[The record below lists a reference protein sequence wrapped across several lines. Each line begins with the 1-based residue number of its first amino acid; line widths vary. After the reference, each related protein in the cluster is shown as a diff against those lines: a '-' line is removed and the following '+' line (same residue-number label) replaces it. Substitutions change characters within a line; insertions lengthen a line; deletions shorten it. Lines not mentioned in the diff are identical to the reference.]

1 MSNIVEPY
9 ITKTKSTSLFD
20 KFNNL
25 PAKIQPIKQIPLLQI
40 QENLKEEE
48 KFPYLVLEEFII
60 ENKWENKMGNS
71 GIQKLPITKNSI
83 IFLPQT
89 IHKEQYEKALKEG
102 KLKRIEYVTVKSLI
116 DKEMG
121 KCKTD
126 GSLIQ
131 TMEYNPCRKVKKG
144 QIVKGY
150 INPITNIFTSTDGMM
165 KLPQLSKGEYELL
178 DKSVSSNST
187 LKDNKNLINIALL
200 LVGGYL
206 VFKLVKK

>member
-9 ITKTKSTSLFD
+9 ITKKESTSLFD
-20 KFNNL
+20 KFNDL
-25 PAKIQPIKQIPLLQI
+25 PAKIQPIPLLPNR
-40 QENLKEEE
+40 EELKEEE
-48 KFPYLVLEEFII
+48 RFPYLVLEEFII
-60 ENKWENKMGNS
+60 QNKWENRMGFS
-71 GIQKLPITKNSI
+71 GIQELPVTKNSI
-83 IFLPQT
+83 VFLPT
-89 IHKEQYEKALKEG
+89 TVHKEQYEKALKEG
-102 KLKRIEYVTVKSLI
+102 KLKKIEYVTVKSLI

-150 INPITNIFTSTDGMM
+150 INPVTNIFSSTDSIML
-165 KLPQLSKGEYELL
+165 LPQLSKGEYELL
-178 DKSVSSNST
+178 DKSVSSSST
-187 LKDNKNLINIALL
+187 PKDNSNLVKIALL

-206 VFKLVKK
+206 VYKLVKK

>member
-9 ITKTKSTSLFD
+9 ITKTESTSLFD
-20 KFNNL
+20 KFNDL
-25 PAKIQPIKQIPLLQI
+25 PAKIEPIKFIPSVQIK
-40 QENLKEEE
+40 EELKEEE
-48 KFPYLVLEEFII
+48 RFPYLVLEEFII
-60 ENKWENKMGNS
+60 QNKWENKMGSS
-71 GIQKLPITKNSI
+71 GIQEIPITKNSI
-83 IFLPQT
+83 VFLPT
-89 IHKEQYEKALKEG
+89 TVHKEQYEKALKDG
-102 KLKRIEYVTVKSLI
+102 KLKKIEYVTVKSLI

-131 TMEYNPCRKVKKG
+131 TMEYYPCRKVKKG

-178 DKSVSSNST
+178 DKSVSSDSIP
-187 LKDNKNLINIALL
+187 KDNSNLIKIALL

-206 VFKLVKK
+206 VYKLVKK

>member
-9 ITKTKSTSLFD
+9 ITKTESTSLFD

-71 GIQKLPITKNSI
+71 GIQEIPITKNSFV
-83 IFLPQT
+83 FLPT
-89 IHKEQYEKALKEG
+89 TVHKEQYEKALKDG
-102 KLKRIEYVTVKSLI
+102 KLKKIEYVTVKSLI

-178 DKSVSSNST
+178 DKSVSSDST
-187 LKDNKNLINIALL
+187 PKDNKNLINIALL
-200 LVGGYL
+200 LGVGY
-206 VFKLVKK
+206 VVYRLVKK

>member
-9 ITKTKSTSLFD
+9 ITKTESTSLFD

-60 ENKWENKMGNS
+60 ENKWEDKMGNS

>member
-9 ITKTKSTSLFD
+9 ITKKESTSLFD

-25 PAKIQPIKQIPLLQI
+25 PAKIQPIPLLPNR
-40 QENLKEEE
+40 EESKEEE

-60 ENKWENKMGNS
+60 QNKWENKMGSS
-71 GIQKLPITKNSI
+71 GIQELPVTKNSI
-83 IFLPQT
+83 IFLPT
-89 IHKEQYEKALKEG
+89 TVRKEQYEKALKEG
-102 KLKRIEYVTVKSLI
+102 KLKKIEYVTVKSLI

-126 GSLIQ
+126 GSLIE
-131 TMEYNPCRKVKKG
+131 TMEANPCRKVKKG

-150 INPITNIFTSTDGMM
+150 IHPITNIFTSSEGMM
-165 KLPQLSKGEYELL
+165 SLPQLSKGEYELL
-178 DKSVSSNST
+178 DKSVSSSSTPNDNS
-187 LKDNKNLINIALL
+187 NLVKIALL

-206 VFKLVKK
+206 VYKLVKK

>member
-9 ITKTKSTSLFD
+9 ITKTESTSLFD
-20 KFNNL
+20 KFNDL
-25 PAKIQPIKQIPLLQI
+25 PAKIEPIKFIPSVQIK
-40 QENLKEEE
+40 EELKEEE
-48 KFPYLVLEEFII
+48 RFPYLVLEEFII
-60 ENKWENKMGNS
+60 QNKWENRMGSS
-71 GIQKLPITKNSI
+71 GIQELPVTKNSI
-83 IFLPQT
+83 VFLPIT
-89 IHKEQYEKALKEG
+89 VHKEQYEKALKEG
-102 KLKRIEYVTVKSLI
+102 KLKKIEYVTVKSLI

-150 INPITNIFTSTDGMM
+150 INPVTNIFSSTDSIML
-165 KLPQLSKGEYELL
+165 LPQLSKGEYELL
-178 DKSVSSNST
+178 DKSVSSSST
-187 LKDNKNLINIALL
+187 PKDNSNLVKIALL

-206 VFKLVKK
+206 VYKLVKK

>member
-9 ITKTKSTSLFD
+9 ITKTESTSLFD

-102 KLKRIEYVTVKSLI
+102 KLKKIEYVTVKSLI

-178 DKSVSSNST
+178 DKSVSSNSIP
-187 LKDNKNLINIALL
+187 KDNKNLINIALL
-200 LVGGYL
+200 LGVGY
-206 VFKLVKK
+206 VVYRLVKK